1 MQVAVRIPSA
11 HDCAGE
17 PVLNKKPIH
26 PTTQRVLG
34 SEASRPHEL
43 GVRVGAL

>member
-1 MQVAVRIPSA
+1 MTVPGAGVEPTGPGYPS
-11 HDCAGE
+11 
-17 PVLNKKPIH
+17 
-26 PTTQRVLG
+26 QRVLG